1 MPSAPRSS
9 SLRASQQTPQHWS
22 AEAQKRLVRRCVQ
35 DRCRRAPEG
44 CHLLPGGENVRG
56 SSSGR
61 TQCPGVVGRS
71 RSFFSE
77 SIPGRVQSTA
87 AWAAGVLNKE
97 SPQRPG
103 ELQVLAGTGTH
114 ALHGTSGQ
122 PAIDR
127 PQVQNLA
134 RLLEAER
141 EWGWSYT
148 ARKAQP
154 SANAPARRGG
164 RTRTHRVAEHG
175 TRDRR
180 GGALAP
186 QPKGSLTHAAGS
198 ASHRPPSSWQPAR
211 RVITACAGLL
221 IPLRGR
227 ASVGDSAVTVLGVV
241 VSCFP
246 PGVQVLTAFV
256 RRRLPPNAQCPRGYA
271 AWQRWWSGFCV
282 RQWGRA
288 RRPHWTGRLSCP
300 AHRGARP
307 PRRAP
312 RRAPRGGQR
321 ITQRGR
327 MTCSDTTRRR

>member
-1 MPSAPRSS
+1 MCCIGGGVRENCEGGRGVGETWWIETGRFRRMPSAPRSS

-221 IPLRGR
+221 IP
-227 ASVGDSAVTVLGVV
+227 
-241 VSCFP
+241 
-246 PGVQVLTAFV
+246 
-256 RRRLPPNAQCPRGYA
+256 
-271 AWQRWWSGFCV
+271 
-282 RQWGRA
+282 
-288 RRPHWTGRLSCP
+288 
-300 AHRGARP
+300 P
-307 PRRAP
+307 PRRPVSEAP
-312 RRAPRGGQR
+312 RSRPWE
-321 ITQRGR
+321 
-327 MTCSDTTRRR
+327 S